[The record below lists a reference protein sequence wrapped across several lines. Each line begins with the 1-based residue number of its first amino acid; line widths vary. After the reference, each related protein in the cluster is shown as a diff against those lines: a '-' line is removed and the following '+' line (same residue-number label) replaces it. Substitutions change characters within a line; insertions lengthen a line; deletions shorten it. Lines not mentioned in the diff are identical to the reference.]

1 MLNKIGKEAEVILD
15 GIMGGGFFW
24 GWRVEERYG
33 PRGCHDFY
41 TGRDS
46 EGILETIDDHQKAN

>member
-1 MLNKIGKEAEVILD
+1 MAL
-15 GIMGGGFFW
+15 W
-24 GWRVEERYG
+24 GEDFLGVEVEERSG